1 MFKLSI
7 IDHYVQVAI
16 LDGVTMGS
24 GAGISLPGMFRVV
37 TNRTV
42 RTCFHCADYETRF
55 PYLINLK
62 DSL

>member
-1 MFKLSI
+1 M
-7 IDHYVQVAI
+7 QVAI

-42 RTCFHCADYETRF
+42 RTCFLYADYDTSVR
-55 PYLINLK
+55 YLINLK
-62 DSL
+62 DAL

>member
-1 MFKLSI
+1 MFRASI

-37 TNRTV
+37 TDRTV
-42 RTCFHCADYETRF
+42 RTCILCADYDTRLCF
-55 PYLINLK
+55 LINLK
-62 DSL
+62 DAL

>member
-1 MFKLSI
+1 MFKSTSI

-37 TNRTV
+37 TDRTV
-42 RTCFHCADYETRF
+42 RTFFDGADSNT
-55 PYLINLK
+55 
-62 DSL
+62 